1 MEKFLS
7 WPATYPLITF
17 GFGRFLATFPFLIN
31 GCKSASYFPPQAHF
45 LFPSSCLGTP
55 FKGTILSLP
64 HFLHLRI
71 SFAPDH
77 LPRLAR
83 GLPSISII
91 SIAKSTTGALLMH
104 VPTQKASTKVFSSIP
119 SFS

>member
-17 GFGRFLATFPFLIN
+17 GFGSFLATFPFLIN

-45 LFPSSCLGTP
+45 SLELGVRSWEWEIC
-55 FKGTILSLP
+55 KGTILSFP
-64 HFLHLRI
+64 HFLHLKI

-77 LPRLAR
+77 FPLFAIGFPC
-83 GLPSISII
+83 ISII
-91 SIAKSTTGALLMH
+91 SIASQQQGHCLCMCQHRRHQPK
-104 VPTQKASTKVFSSIP
+104 
-119 SFS
+119 

>member
-17 GFGRFLATFPFLIN
+17 GFGSFLATFPFLIN
-31 GCKSASYFPPQAHF
+31 GFKSASYFPPQAHLFCF
-45 LFPSSCLGTP
+45 L

-77 LPRLAR
+77 FPLFAR

-91 SIAKSTTGALLMH
+91 SMAKSITGALLIH
-104 VPTQKASTKVFSSIP
+104 VPTP
-119 SFS
+119 